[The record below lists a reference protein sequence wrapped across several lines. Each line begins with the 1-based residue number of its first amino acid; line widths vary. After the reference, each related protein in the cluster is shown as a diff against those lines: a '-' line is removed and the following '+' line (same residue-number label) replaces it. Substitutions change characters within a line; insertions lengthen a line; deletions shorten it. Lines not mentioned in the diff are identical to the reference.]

1 MTITTATGA
10 KKPIKL
16 RIIFILN
23 ALKILITFGF
33 FTAFKYFG
41 FTAGELAGD
50 SAAMTMLYAAFGYL
64 ALFAVMILFILKRQM
79 VGMRSVIA
87 ADLILSIF
95 IPAPIG
101 IVISIVS
108 LGLTFTQSVRNYFS
122 YKG

>member
-1 MTITTATGA
+1 MTTTAATGA

-41 FTAGELAGD
+41 FTAGELEGD
-50 SAAMTMLYAAFGYL
+50 SAAMTMFYAAFAYM
-64 ALFAVMILFILKRQM
+64 ALFAMMVASILKRLM
-79 VGMRSVIA
+79 VGIRSVIVV
-87 ADLILSIF
+87 DLILSIF

-101 IVISIVS
+101 IAISIVS

-122 YKG
+122 YRS